1 MNELA
6 IFIII
11 IVCYLLIIG
20 YLGFLGYR
28 GTKTAGDFLIA
39 GRNIHPYIMA
49 LSYGATFISTSAI
62 VGFGGAAGVFGM
74 GLLWLTFLNIF
85 VGIAIAFIFFG
96 KKTRVIGHNL
106 DAHTFP
112 EFLGRRYNSRFI
124 QVLGG
129 VVIFVFMPLY
139 TGVVLIGAARF
150 IESTIGGYM
159 SRSMGV
165 APETL
170 ASVPLFEI
178 SLAIFSVIVAA
189 YVIAGGLKGV
199 MYTDALQ
206 GTVMFIGMIILLIFT
221 YRAVGGFVEGHEA
234 LTNLA
239 SKVPESLAAGGHQGW
254 TTMPKLGSPLWWSL
268 VSTIVLG
275 VGIGVLAQP
284 QLVVRFMTVN
294 RNRNLN
300 RAVLIGGIFIL
311 AMTGIAFVVG
321 SLSNVYFFDK
331 LGMVAIAAAEGN
343 TDLVIPTYINMAMP
357 PWFVYLFMLT
367 LLAAAMSTISS
378 QFHALGSAF
387 SRDMIGVG
395 AKFDFN
401 IKNNNDSNDRSRMV
415 LLITKLGVVI
425 GIIVSVILGYFLPIS
440 IIARGT
446 ALFFGVCAA
455 TFLPMYICG
464 LYWKGSTKAGA
475 ISGMVVGIVTSVFWM
490 FFIHKANAEMLRIC
504 ELLTGKAS
512 LLPYPW
518 SAVDPILVAFPLSF
532 IVTILVSLGTKRL
545 PQDLINRSFKP
556 IQD

>member
-6 IFIII
+6 VFIII
-11 IVCYLLIIG
+11 VVAYLLVIG
-20 YLGFLGYR
+20 YLGFMGYR
-28 GTKTAGDFLIA
+28 GTKTTGDFLIA
-39 GRNIHPYIMA
+39 GRSMHPYIMA

-74 GLLWLTFLNIF
+74 GLLWLTFLNIA
-85 VGIAIAFIFFG
+85 VGIALAFILFG
-96 KKTRVIGHNL
+96 KKTRVMGRNL

-112 EFLGRRYNSRFI
+112 EFLGRRYNSKFI

-129 VVIFVFMPLY
+129 VVIFIFMPLY

-159 SRSMGV
+159 ARSGGMT
-165 APETL
+165 PE
-170 ASVPLFEI
+170 AIAAVPLFEI

-189 YVIAGGLKGV
+189 YVIAGGLRGV

-206 GTVMFIGMIILLIFT
+206 GTIMFIGMIILLFFT
-221 YRAVGGFVEGHEA
+221 YRAVGGFIGGHEA

-239 SKVPESLAAGGHQGW
+239 SQVPEGLAAGGHQGW
-254 TTMPKLGSPLWWSL
+254 TTMPALGSPLWWSL
-268 VSTIVLG
+268 VSTIILG

-284 QLVVRFMTVN
+284 QLVVRFMTVK
-294 RNRNLN
+294 RNRDLN

-311 AMTGIAFVVG
+311 AMTGVAFVVG
-321 SLSNVYFFDK
+321 SLSNVYFFEN

-387 SRDMIGVG
+387 SRDMIGIG
-395 AKFDFN
+395 SKELKPEESALAN
-401 IKNNNDSNDRSRMV
+401 PRAG
-415 LLITKLGVVI
+415 LLVTKLGVVI
-425 GIIVSVILGYFLPIS
+425 GIIVSVILGYFLPVS

-464 LYWKGSTKAGA
+464 LYWKRSTKAGA

-490 FFIHKANAEMLRIC
+490 FFVHEANAKMLRLVEVI
-504 ELLTGKAS
+504 TGKGS
-512 LLPYPW
+512 ILPYPW
-518 SAVDPILVAFPLSF
+518 SAVDPILVAFPLAF
-532 IVTILVSLGTKRL
+532 LVTIFVSLGTKRL
-545 PQDLINRSFKP
+545 PQAVIDRSFAKEEA
-556 IQD
+556 